1 MTKLH
6 AVLLTPLT
14 GSLSLFGTTCATAL
28 TLWAEQEAQLPLP
41 WTGVDLDVL
50 DSESDPHAAIR
61 TALTKQADVLFGPYG
76 SGPMLRTARACDR
89 VIWNHGGASS
99 RLAKPAFPQVINVL
113 SPASTYFVGVLQA
126 ILASD
131 PTVTTVSLVHSTTG
145 FGKDVAAGAT
155 TAASR
160 FQLTLHAVAF
170 EPSQAPSCISLVPD
184 ADILLVVGNFADE
197 LAIASPLLT
206 RPWRFA
212 AFVGAGVEEVLAP
225 LGHQREGLLGPAQWV
240 PNARIVP
247 DEGPD
252 AKWFLT
258 QYRQETGGDP
268 PYAAVQ
274 AFAAGL
280 LYARCLREAQDSRD
294 AAILAAAQQLA
305 CMTLFGRFQLDP
317 VSGLQ
322 MGHQVAIVQW
332 QQGQR
337 RVVWPPEQAERPVL
351 FPLAHEKRKLS

>member
-1 MTKLH
+1 
-6 AVLLTPLT
+6 
-14 GSLSLFGTTCATAL
+14 
-28 TLWAEQEAQLPLP
+28 
-41 WTGVDLDVL
+41 
-50 DSESDPHAAIR
+50 
-61 TALTKQADVLFGPYG
+61 
-76 SGPMLRTARACDR
+76 MLRVARACDQ

-113 SPASTYFVGVLQA
+113 SPASTYFVEVLQA

-145 FGKDVAAGAT
+145 FSKDVAAGAII
-155 TAASR
+155 AASR
-160 FQLTLHAVAF
+160 LQLTLHSVAF
-170 EPSQAPSCISLVPD
+170 EPLQAPSRISLVPD

-240 PNARIVP
+240 SNARIVP
-247 DEGPD
+247 DEGPN
-252 AKWFLT
+252 AEWFLT
-258 QYRQETGGDP
+258 QYRQEAGSDP

-294 AAILAAAQQLA
+294 AAILAAARRLA
-305 CMTLFGRFQLDP
+305 CTTLFGRFQLDP
-317 VSGLQ
+317 ASGLQ

-337 RVVWPPEQAERPVL
+337 RVVWPREQVEQAMV
-351 FPLAHEKRKLS
+351 FPLNREKERDS